1 MSGALPDKGNCRT
14 AVVNSSSFGRY
25 CAEAQERL
33 GALGH
38 LERVDVDPSI
48 DGAELAE
55 RLDKFDFVV
64 ASVTPRFPRSFFENN
79 DDVKLI
85 SRHGVGCDNV
95 DLEAAREHGVIVT
108 RVAKADERD
117 AVAEL
122 SVALIMACARHVTA
136 ACDAAMTGRWSER
149 AGFVGLELSAAT
161 VGVIGFG
168 SIGSRVGEIMDR
180 GFNSRVLAYDPH
192 VSDDTIRTHG
202 AEPTSLDDMLPQCD
216 VLSFNAELTPDNY
229 GMVGERELELLK
241 DGAIVVNTARGE
253 LTDEEALA
261 RAATNGKI
269 SAVGLDVCEQE
280 PPPEDHP
287 LLQVPNLVLLPHVGS
302 YTHATLERMDR
313 KMAEDVEAV
322 LNGRPPGEVVNPNV
336 LQSQNRAGVTA

>member
-1 MSGALPDKGNCRT
+1 MNRTLPDNKSYST
-14 AVVNSSSFGRY
+14 AVVNSSSFGHY
-25 CAEAQERL
+25 CAEAEERL
-33 GALGH
+33 KDVGKV
-38 LERVDVDPSI
+38 ERLDVDPAI

-55 RLDKFDFVV
+55 RLNGFDFVV
-64 ASVTPRFPRSFFENN
+64 ASVTPQFPRAFFDNN

-95 DLEAAREHGVIVT
+95 DLEAACDHGVLVT

-122 SVALIMACARHVTA
+122 SVALIMACARHVKP
-136 ACDAAMTGRWSER
+136 ACDAALDGRWSER

-168 SIGSRVGEIMDR
+168 SIGSRVGEIMDQ
-180 GFNSRVLAYDPH
+180 GFHSTVMAYDPY
-192 VSDDTIRTHG
+192 VSDEAIRSHG
-202 AEPTSLDDMLPQCD
+202 AEPSSLEEMLPHCD
-216 VLSFNAELTPDNY
+216 VLSFNAEHTGDNY
-229 GMVGERELELLK
+229 RMVGERQLGMLK

-261 RAATNGKI
+261 RAAREGKV

-280 PPPEDHP
+280 PPPDDHP
-287 LLQVPNLVLLPHVGS
+287 LLKLPNLVLLPHVGS

-313 KMAEDVEAV
+313 KMAEDVEAM
-322 LNGRPPGEVVNPNV
+322 LEGNTPNEVVNPKV
-336 LQSQNRAGVTA
+336 LESDNSRENTL

>member
-1 MSGALPDKGNCRT
+1 MNVTLPDKESYRT
-14 AVVNSSSFGRY
+14 AVVNSSSFGHY
-25 CAEAQERL
+25 CAEAEERL
-33 GALGH
+33 NAVGEV
-38 LERVDVDPSI
+38 ERLDVDPSI
-48 DGAELAE
+48 DGAELAK
-55 RLDKFDFVV
+55 RLDGFDFVV
-64 ASVTPRFPRSFFENN
+64 ASVTPQFPRSFFDNN
-79 DDVKLI
+79 DDVRLI

-95 DLEAAREHGVIVT
+95 DLDAASEHGVIVT

-122 SVALIMACARHVTA
+122 SVTLIMACARHVKP
-136 ACDAAMTGRWSER
+136 ACDAALDGRWNER

-168 SIGSRVGEIMDR
+168 SIGSRVGEIMNR
-180 GFNSRVLAYDPH
+180 GFHSTVLAYDPY
-192 VSDDTIRTHG
+192 VSDEDIRSHG
-202 AEPTSLDDMLPQCD
+202 AEPSSLEEMLPRCD
-216 VLSFNAELTPDNY
+216 VLSFNAEHTGENY
-229 GMVGERELELLK
+229 RMVGEKELDMLK

-261 RAATNGKI
+261 SAARDGKV

-287 LLQVPNLVLLPHVGS
+287 LLQLPNLVLLPHVGS

-313 KMAEDVEAV
+313 KMAEDVEAM
-322 LNGRPPGEVVNPNV
+322 LEGEFPDEVVNPKA
-336 LQSQNRAGVTA
+336 LEPDDSREDTL

>member
-1 MSGALPDKGNCRT
+1 MSASLPDKGNCRT

-25 CAEAQERL
+25 CAEAEERL
-33 GALGH
+33 EALGDV
-38 LERVDVDPSI
+38 ETVDVDPAI
-48 DGAELAE
+48 DGAELAA
-55 RLDKFDFVV
+55 RLDGFDFVV

-79 DDVKLI
+79 DDVTLI

-122 SVALIMACARHVTA
+122 SVSLIMACARHVVPAHEA
-136 ACDAAMTGRWSER
+136 ATTGRWSER

-161 VGVIGFG
+161 VGIIGFG

-180 GFNSRVLAYDPH
+180 GFNSTVLAYDPH
-192 VSDDTIRTHG
+192 VTGENIRSHG
-202 AEPTSLDDMLPQCD
+202 AEPTALEDMLPRCD

-229 GMVGERELELLK
+229 GMVGERELEMLK

-261 RAATNGKI
+261 RAARGGKV

-280 PPPEDHP
+280 PPPDDDP

-313 KMAEDVEAV
+313 KMAEDVEALV
-322 LNGRPPGEVVNPNV
+322 DGRPPEEVVNPDV
-336 LQSQNRAGVTA
+336 LQSPNRAGVMA